1 MSGVKLIEL
10 YISKSVNYL
19 ILNNHYDQIVN
30 FYLYRLDDTPLS
42 EYIGI
47 LLLLAVNTYQ
57 SFKSLE
63 SMDILNFHKR
73 LINNY
78 KTYIQSFLNIKD
90 PSILNFV
97 DNEINNKKLWP
108 EPLVQ
113 FNPTFEKGR
122 PLSNLVQDGF
132 LHKELDDIFKGFNLY
147 KHQEE
152 AIQLGANKREFVVT
166 SGTGSGKSLTYI
178 ATIFNHILNQGA
190 SATNKIQAV
199 VVYPMNA
206 LINSQFKEI
215 EKFKKTYEDRFNK
228 PFPISFAQYT
238 GQESDQEKQSL
249 NENKP
254 NILLTNYM
262 MLELVM
268 TRSGRDVEIRNN
280 ILENVQYLV
289 FDELHTYRGRQGSDV
304 SILVRRIKSA
314 AKKEVTCIGTSA
326 TMVSGDATTLLE
338 QKKKVAEIAS
348 TIFGTDI
355 QSDQVVNEYLVRS
368 IGLGHSPSRE
378 ELRRAIQNGISISSS
393 AVDFEKHPTANW
405 IEEQVA
411 LELRDGVL
419 VRRRPIE
426 LSKIAEQLSEFI
438 GISKEDSMSHLEQLL
453 EWANVLNTNPTKEK
467 NFLPYRIHQFIAQTG
482 SVYTTLGD
490 QKSRDLFLDAGLYAD
505 NKETK
510 LFPMVFS
517 RTSGHEFTCV
527 KLNHKE
533 SILQPR
539 EFYDIVDEEDESSLE
554 EGYVFI
560 QHSEDEEPVWDP
572 ERDIPELPE
581 TWFTPTR
588 KDGTRKLKKEREAR
602 LPRKIWFNKTGDFSY
617 SQPLDFEGW
626 FMPSPLMFDP
636 TSGTIYDA
644 QTAEWTKVMKLGG
657 EGRSTATTV
666 LSFETITQLQ
676 AFGEATEKQKLLSFT
691 DNRQDAS
698 LQAGHFNDFVK
709 VGQLRAAIAKA
720 IETHNTLDYTSISD
734 KVFECLNIGQDQ
746 FAKQPASFP
755 GPKKENEDTF
765 KDFIMYRLLHD
776 LRRSWRVVL
785 PNLEQCAL
793 LTIQYKHLNE
803 SVQDDSLW
811 QPNELLLAM
820 KPDERKEFLHQVF
833 DFFRK
838 SFALSFSMLEP
849 GVIATNAKKIKEKLK
864 TPWTLDENEKLE
876 VPNHIRLERLSSSAK
891 ELYSESAGLTSVF
904 GRYIRKKAAQHE
916 IDIRGKQEYNDFT
929 YKLLDFLSQAGWLTR
944 KPAKTANNEEIS
956 IYQLRVDNIL
966 WNKGDGEKLI
976 PDLIKNRSYKPL
988 SAKPNK
994 YFQRFYK
1001 TNFHDIKP
1009 IEGREHTGQIS
1020 SEKRKLREE
1029 DFRGGKIGALFCS
1042 PTMELGIDISDLS
1055 IVHMRNVPPSPA
1067 NYAQRSGRAGRSG
1080 QAALVLVYCS
1090 NFSAH
1095 DRHYFKNSTQMVA
1108 GTVTAPRMD
1117 LINEELL
1124 LSHLNASIL
1133 TRRPLSV
1140 LNNSIGDL
1148 VDKNNLES
1156 LPLNQEITDTL
1167 IISEE
1172 EKSIILKNY
1181 KKVIEDSYFKNELSK
1196 RKPTWFTDSWIKQNI
1211 DSFQRSF
1218 DSSLDRW
1225 RKLYKSAQT
1234 QIKAATSI
1242 IENRIYADNHD
1253 KKKEAYKSLRQAERQ
1268 RDLLLNEPTD
1278 GKKNNKDQSE
1288 FYPYRYLAAEGFLPG
1303 YNFTRLP
1310 VRSFMESEDGGGE
1323 FISRARFVALNEFG
1337 PRNVIYHDGAKYRVD
1352 RMILTEAE
1360 LKLEKGKICPKT
1372 GYFLH
1377 DKQYGYEV
1385 DPIINETLQLDTKK
1399 HVHTTLI
1406 EMAETRAY
1414 ELQRITCQEEERTK
1428 KGYDVQTYFSVDG
1441 GFENTSEGIVSV
1453 GDEKLLHIHYI
1464 PSCRIFKLNLKWRAS
1479 LENGFAI
1486 NLNTGYWQSKKQKE
1500 DKGEA
1505 DEIKDVKLYTS
1516 DTSNALYI
1524 QPIKS
1529 LGLGGGS
1536 NGVITLMYAIKR
1548 AIENY
1553 FQVESNEIG
1562 ATIMGDEDA
1571 PNILIYEAAEGSLG
1585 VLSQIMDNPSLYRAI
1600 ITEAYKICFFK
1611 NDVELEGEVLP
1622 ATYDDLLSYY
1632 NQFNHQQIDRNLIR
1646 GALNNLR
1653 ESVVEVLANK
1663 SFSSYDEQY
1672 QFLQTTR
1679 DHNSS
1684 TEDKF
1689 LKYLYQ
1695 NGLKLPDESQPKISD
1710 MYVRPDFLY
1719 KPNVCIFCD
1728 GTPHDKGNVQEDD
1741 SEKRHALKSAGYQVL
1756 VWHYLDSLDE
1766 FVGKRPDIFKKVKEK
1781 Q

>member
-1 MSGVKLIEL
+1 
-10 YISKSVNYL
+10 
-19 ILNNHYDQIVN
+19 
-30 FYLYRLDDTPLS
+30 
-42 EYIGI
+42 
-47 LLLLAVNTYQ
+47 
-57 SFKSLE
+57 
-63 SMDILNFHKR
+63 MDILNFHKK

-90 PSILNFV
+90 PTILNFV
-97 DNEINNKKLWP
+97 DTEISNKKLWP

-122 PLSNLVQDGF
+122 PLSTLVQEGN
-132 LHKELDDIFKGFNLY
+132 LHKELDNIFKGFNLY

-152 AIQLGANKREFVVT
+152 AILLGAKGRGAKGREFIVT

-178 ATIFNHILNQGA
+178 ATIFNHVLNQGDF
-190 SATNKIQAV
+190 ATNKIQAV

-215 EKFKKTYEDRFNK
+215 EKFKKTYEEKHNK
-228 PFPISFAQYT
+228 TFPITFDQYT
-238 GQESDQEKQSL
+238 GQETEEQKEKL
-249 NENKP
+249 RVNP
-254 NILLTNYM
+254 PHILLTNYM

-268 TRSGRDVEIRNN
+268 TRSGRDVEIRQNF
-280 ILENVQYLV
+280 LENIKYLV

-304 SILVRRIKSA
+304 SILIRRIKSA
-314 AKKEVTCIGTSA
+314 ASNEIACIGTSA

-338 QKKKVAEIAS
+338 QKKKVAEVAS

-368 IGLGHSPSRE
+368 IGLGHSPSKE
-378 ELRRAIQNGISISSS
+378 DLRKAIQNGISISSS
-393 AVDFEKHPTANW
+393 ADDFEKNPTANW
-405 IEEQVA
+405 IEEQIA
-411 LELRDGVL
+411 LEIKEGVL
-419 VRRRPIE
+419 VRRKPIE
-426 LSKIAEQLSEFI
+426 LSKIAEQLSEFT
-438 GISKEDSMSHLEQLL
+438 GISKEDSLNHLEQLL
-453 EWANVLNTNPTKEK
+453 EWANVLNTNPAKQK

-490 QKSRDLFLDAGLYAD
+490 QKSRDLFLDAGLYAE

-527 KLNHKE
+527 KLNLND
-533 SILQPR
+533 SIIQPR
-539 EFYDIVDEEDESSLE
+539 EFYDIVDEEDETSIE
-554 EGYVFI
+554 EGYIFI
-560 QHSEDEEPVWDP
+560 QHTEDEESIWDAN
-572 ERDIPELPE
+572 RDIPDLPE
-581 TWFTPTR
+581 TWFTPPR
-588 KDGTRKLKKEREAR
+588 KDGTRKLKKDRESR
-602 LPRKIWFNKTGDFSY
+602 QPRKIWFNKKGDFSFT
-617 SQPLDFEGW
+617 QELDFEGW
-626 FMPSPLMFDP
+626 FMSSPLMFDP

-666 LSFETITQLQ
+666 LSFETINQLQ
-676 AFGEATEKQKLLSFT
+676 EFSEASEKQKLLSFT

-720 IETHNTLDYTSISD
+720 LETHNTLDYTSITD

-755 GPKKENEDTF
+755 GPKKENEDAF

-793 LTIQYKHLNE
+793 LTIEYKHLAE
-803 SVQDDSLW
+803 SIQDNSLW
-811 QPNELLLAM
+811 QPNDLLFAM
-820 KPDERKEFLHQVF
+820 TPEERQKFLHQVF

-838 SFALSFSMLEP
+838 SYALSFSILEP
-849 GVIATNAKKIKEKLK
+849 GVIATNTKKIKEKLK
-864 TPWTLDENEKLE
+864 APWTLDENEKLE
-876 VPNHIRLERLSSSAK
+876 VPNHIRLERLSSSAR
-891 ELYSESAGLTSVF
+891 EIYSESAGLTSVF
-904 GRYIRKKAAQHE
+904 GRYLRKKTAQYK
-916 IDIRGKQEYNDFT
+916 IDIKGKQAYNDFT
-929 YKLLDFLSQAGWLTR
+929 YKLFNFLSEAGWLVK
-944 KPAKTANNEEIS
+944 KPAKTANNEETS
-956 IYQLRVDNIL
+956 IYQLKVDNIL
-966 WNKGDGEKLI
+966 WHKGDGENLI
-976 PDLIKNRSYKPL
+976 PDLIKNRSYKAL
-988 SAKPNK
+988 NTKPNK

-1009 IEGREHTGQIS
+1009 IEGREHTGQIN
-1020 SEKRKLREE
+1020 SEKRKQREE
-1029 DFRGGKIGALFCS
+1029 EFREGKIGALFCS

-1095 DRHYFKNSTQMVA
+1095 DRHYFKHSTQMVA

-1140 LNNSIGDL
+1140 LNNSLGDL
-1148 VDKNNLES
+1148 VDKGKIET
-1156 LPLNQEITDTL
+1156 LPLKQEIIDTL
-1167 IISEE
+1167 KTSEE
-1172 EKSIILKNY
+1172 EKVLILTNY
-1181 KKVIEDSYFKNELSK
+1181 KKVIEDTYFKNELAK
-1196 RKPTWFTDSWIKQNI
+1196 RKPSWFTDGWIKQNI
-1211 DSFQRSF
+1211 DFFQQSF

-1225 RKLYKSAQT
+1225 RKLYKAAHN
-1234 QIKAATSI
+1234 QIKVTTSI
-1242 IENRIYADNHD
+1242 IENRIYADNHE

-1268 RDLLLNEPTD
+1268 RDLLLNDPSD
-1278 GKKNNKDQSE
+1278 GKKTNKDQSE

-1323 FISRARFVALNEFG
+1323 FISRARFIALNEFG

-1360 LKLEKGKICPKT
+1360 LKLENGKICPKT
-1372 GYFLH
+1372 GYFLY

-1385 DPIINETLQLDTKK
+1385 DPIINETLQLDTNK

-1428 KGYDVQTYFSVDG
+1428 KGYDIQTYFAVDG
-1441 GFENTSEGIVSV
+1441 GFENTTEGIVSV
-1453 GDEKLLHIHYI
+1453 GDEKLLHIHYM
-1464 PSCRIFKLNLKWRAS
+1464 PTCRIFKLNLKWRAS
-1479 LENGFAI
+1479 REYGFTI

-1500 DKGEA
+1500 EKGEA
-1505 DEIKDVKLYTS
+1505 DEIKEVKLFTS
-1516 DTSNALYI
+1516 DTANALYI

-1536 NGVITLMYAIKR
+1536 NGVITLMFAIKR

-1562 ATIMGDEDA
+1562 ASIMGDEEA
-1571 PNILIYEAAEGSLG
+1571 PNVLIYEAAEGSLG
-1585 VLSQIMDNPSLYRAI
+1585 VLSQIMDNPSLYKSI
-1600 ITEAYKICFFK
+1600 MTEAYKVCFFK
-1611 NDVELEGEVLP
+1611 NNVEEEGEVLP

-1632 NQFNHQQIDRNLIR
+1632 NQFYHQQIDRNLIR
-1646 GALNNLR
+1646 DALRNLK
-1653 ESVVEVLANK
+1653 ESAVEVLANK

-1672 QFLQTTR
+1672 QFLQASR
-1679 DHNSS
+1679 DPNSN

-1689 LKYLYQ
+1689 LKFLYA
-1695 NGLKLPDESQPKISD
+1695 NGIKLPDEAQPKVD
-1710 MYVRPDFLY
+1710 EMFVRPDFFY
-1719 KPNVCIFCD
+1719 KPNVFIFCD
-1728 GTPHDKGNVQEDD
+1728 GTPHDNVSVKKDD
-1741 SEKRHALKSAGYQVL
+1741 IEKRSALKNAGYQIL
-1756 VWHYLDSLDE
+1756 SWYYKDSLEE
-1766 FVGKRPDIFKKVKEK
+1766 FIAKRPDIFKSVKSAKTKVTSQVIDSLFDEAKTRYGLTLKKLGE
-1781 Q
+1781 

>member
-1 MSGVKLIEL
+1 
-10 YISKSVNYL
+10 
-19 ILNNHYDQIVN
+19 
-30 FYLYRLDDTPLS
+30 
-42 EYIGI
+42 
-47 LLLLAVNTYQ
+47 
-57 SFKSLE
+57 
-63 SMDILNFHKR
+63 MDILNFHKK

-97 DNEINNKKLWP
+97 DSEIDNKKLWP

-122 PLSNLVQDGF
+122 PLSTLVNEGH
-132 LHKELDDIFKGFNLY
+132 LHTELDNIFSGSSLY

-152 AIQLGANKREFVVT
+152 AILIGASDQEFIVT
-166 SGTGSGKSLTYI
+166 SGTGSGKSRTYM
-178 ATIFNHILNQGA
+178 ATIFNHVLNQGDF
-190 SATNKIQAV
+190 ATNKIQAV

-206 LINSQFKEI
+206 LINSQFKVI
-215 EKFKKTYEDRFNK
+215 EKFKKTYEEKYNK
-228 PFPISFAQYT
+228 SFPITFEQYT
-238 GQESDQEKQSL
+238 GQETEEQKEKL
-249 NENKP
+249 RTNP
-254 NILLTNYM
+254 PHILLTNYV
-262 MLELVM
+262 MLELAM
-268 TRSGRDVEIRNN
+268 TRSGRDVEIRQNF
-280 ILENVQYLV
+280 LENIKYLV

-304 SILVRRIKSA
+304 SILIRRIKSA
-314 AKKEVTCIGTSA
+314 AKNKEIACIGTSA
-326 TMVSGDATTLLE
+326 TMVSDDATSLQL
-338 QKKKVAEIAS
+338 QKQKVAEIAS

-355 QSDQVVNEYLVRS
+355 QANQIVNEYLVRS
-368 IGLGHSPSRE
+368 IGLGHSPSKE
-378 ELRRAIQNGISISSS
+378 DLRKAIQEGILISSN
-393 AVDFEKHPTANW
+393 ADDFEKHPTANW
-405 IEEQVA
+405 IEEQIA
-411 LELRDGVL
+411 LELKEGIL
-419 VRRRPIE
+419 VRRKPIE
-426 LSKIAEQLSEFI
+426 LSKIAELLAEFTDI
-438 GISKEDSMSHLEQLL
+438 DKEDAINHLEQLL
-453 EWANVLNTNPTKEK
+453 EWANILNTNPGKKK

-490 QKSRDLFLDAGLYAD
+490 QKSRDLRLDAGLYAE
-505 NKETK
+505 NKDTK
-510 LFPMVFS
+510 LFPMLFS
-517 RTSGHEFTCV
+517 RASGHEFTCV
-527 KLNHKE
+527 KLNLND
-533 SILQPR
+533 STIQPR
-539 EFYDIVDEEDESSLE
+539 EFYDIVDEEDESTIE
-554 EGYVFI
+554 EGYIFI
-560 QHSEDEEPVWDP
+560 QHLEDEELIWDA
-572 ERDIPELPE
+572 ERDIPDLPE
-581 TWFTPTR
+581 TWFTPPR
-588 KDGTRKLKKEREAR
+588 KDGTRKLKKEREER
-602 LPRKIWFNKTGDFSY
+602 LPRKIYFNKQGDFSFTNAM
-617 SQPLDFEGW
+617 DFEGW

-676 AFGEATEKQKLLSFT
+676 EFGEESAKQKLLSFT

-720 IETHNTLDYTSISD
+720 LETHNTLDYTSITD
-734 KVFECLNIGQDQ
+734 KVFACLNIGQDQ
-746 FAKQPASFP
+746 FAKQPATFP
-755 GPKKENEDTF
+755 GPKKENEDAF

-793 LTIQYKHLNE
+793 LTIDYKHLAE
-803 SVQDDSLW
+803 SIQDNSLW
-811 QPNELLLAM
+811 QPNDLLFAM
-820 KPDERKEFLHQVF
+820 TPAERQEFLHQVF

-838 SFALSFSMLEP
+838 SYALSFSMLEP
-849 GVIATNAKKIKEKLK
+849 GVISTNAKKIKEKLK
-864 TPWTLDENEKLE
+864 APWTLDENEKLE
-876 VPNHIRLERLSSSAK
+876 VPNHIRLERLSSSAR
-891 ELYSESAGLTSVF
+891 EYYSESAGLSSVF
-904 GRYIRKKAAQHE
+904 GRYLRKKATQHG
-916 IDIRGKQEYNDFT
+916 IDIRGKQVYNDFT
-929 YKLLDFLSQAGWLTR
+929 YKLLDFLSEAGWLVK
-944 KPAKTANNEEIS
+944 KPAKTANNEETS
-956 IYQLRVDNIL
+956 IYQLKVDNIL
-966 WNKGDGEKLI
+966 WQKGDGENLI

-988 SAKPNK
+988 NTKPNK
-994 YFQRFYK
+994 YFRRFYQ

-1009 IEGREHTGQIS
+1009 IEGREHTGQIN
-1020 SEKRKLREE
+1020 SEKRKQREE
-1029 DFRGGKIGALFCS
+1029 EFREGKIGALFCS

-1095 DRHYFKNSTQMVA
+1095 DRHYFKHSTQMVA

-1133 TRRPLSV
+1133 TRKPLSV
-1140 LNNSIGDL
+1140 LNNSLGDL
-1148 VDKNNLES
+1148 VDKSNFET
-1156 LPLNQEITDTL
+1156 LPLKQEIIDTIKISDEEETL
-1167 IISEE
+1167 ILS
-1172 EKSIILKNY
+1172 NY
-1181 KKVIEDSYFKNELSK
+1181 KKVIEDTYFKNELAR
-1196 RKPTWFTDSWIKQNI
+1196 RKPSWFTDNWIKQNI
-1211 DSFQRSF
+1211 DSFQHSF
-1218 DSSLDRW
+1218 DRSLDRW
-1225 RKLYKSAQT
+1225 RKLYKAAQN

-1242 IENRIYADNHD
+1242 IENRIYADNHE

-1278 GKKNNKDQSE
+1278 GKKTNKDQSE

-1323 FISRARFVALNEFG
+1323 FISRARFIALNEFG

-1360 LKLEKGKICPKT
+1360 LKLENGKICPKT
-1372 GYFLH
+1372 GYFLY

-1385 DPIINETLQLDTKK
+1385 DPIINETLQLDTNK

-1428 KGYDVQTYFSVDG
+1428 KGYDIQTYFAVDG
-1441 GFENTSEGIVSV
+1441 GFENTTEGIVSV
-1453 GDEKLLHIHYI
+1453 GDEKLLHIHYL
-1464 PSCRIFKLNLKWRAS
+1464 PTCRIFKLNLKWRAS
-1479 LENGFAI
+1479 REYGFTI

-1500 DKGEA
+1500 EKGEA
-1505 DEIKDVKLYTS
+1505 DEIKDVKLFTS
-1516 DTSNALYI
+1516 DTANALYI

-1536 NGVITLMYAIKR
+1536 NGVITLMFAIKR

-1562 ATIMGDEDA
+1562 ATIMGDEEA

-1585 VLSQIMDNPSLYRAI
+1585 VLSQIMDNPSLYKAI
-1600 ITEAYKICFFK
+1600 MTEAYKVCYFK
-1611 NDVELEGEVLP
+1611 NDVEEEGEVLP

-1632 NQFNHQQIDRNLIR
+1632 NQFYHQQIDRNLIR
-1646 GALNNLR
+1646 DALRNLKD
-1653 ESVVEVLANK
+1653 SSVEVLANK

-1672 QFLQTTR
+1672 HFLQATR
-1679 DHNSS
+1679 DPNSS

-1689 LKYLYQ
+1689 LKFLYEK
-1695 NGLKLPDESQPKISD
+1695 GIKLPDEAQPKVDD
-1710 MYVRPDFLY
+1710 MFVRPDFYY
-1719 KPNVCIFCD
+1719 KPNVFIFCD
-1728 GTPHDKGNVQEDD
+1728 GTPHDNPEVKKDD
-1741 SEKRHALKSAGYQVL
+1741 IAKRAALKNAGYQIL
-1756 VWHYLDSLDE
+1756 SWYYKDSLEE
-1766 FVGKRPDIFKKVKEK
+1766 FIAKRPDIFKKVKD

>member
-1 MSGVKLIEL
+1 
-10 YISKSVNYL
+10 
-19 ILNNHYDQIVN
+19 
-30 FYLYRLDDTPLS
+30 
-42 EYIGI
+42 
-47 LLLLAVNTYQ
+47 
-57 SFKSLE
+57 
-63 SMDILNFHKR
+63 MDILNFHKK
-73 LINNY
+73 LIDNY

-90 PSILNFV
+90 PSILKFV
-97 DNEINNKKLWP
+97 DAEISNKKLWP

-113 FNPTFEKGR
+113 FNPTFERGR
-122 PLSNLVQDGF
+122 PLSTLVKEGHLHTEIDNIFTGF
-132 LHKELDDIFKGFNLY
+132 SLY
-147 KHQEE
+147 RHQEE
-152 AIQLGANKREFVVT
+152 AILLGAKGKEFIVT
-166 SGTGSGKSLTYI
+166 SGTGSGKSLTYM
-178 ATIFNHILNQGA
+178 ATIFNHVLNEGDFA
-190 SATNKIQAV
+190 ANKIQAV

-206 LINSQFKEI
+206 LINSQYKEI
-215 EKFKKTYEDRFNK
+215 EKFKKTFEEKFKK
-228 PFPISFAQYT
+228 PFPITFGQYT
-238 GQESDQEKQSL
+238 GQETDDEKFKL

-254 NILLTNYM
+254 HVLLTNYM

-268 TRSGRDVEIRNN
+268 TRSGRDVEIRQNF
-280 ILENVQYLV
+280 LENIKYLV

-304 SILVRRIKSA
+304 SILIRRIKSA
-314 AKKEVTCIGTSA
+314 ASNAIACIGTSA
-326 TMVSGDATTLLE
+326 TMVSGDATSLIE
-338 QKKKVAEIAS
+338 QKMKVAEVAS

-368 IGLGHSPSRE
+368 IGVGNSPSKE
-378 ELRRAIQNGISISSS
+378 DLTQAIENGISVSLK
-393 AVDFEKHPTANW
+393 AEDFERHPTANW
-405 IEEQVA
+405 IEEQIA
-411 LELRDGVL
+411 LEFKNGVL
-419 VRRRPIE
+419 VRRKPIE
-426 LSKIAEQLSEFI
+426 LSEIAKQLSELTNT
-438 GISKEDSMSHLEQLL
+438 KKDNALKHLEQLL
-453 EWANVLNTNPTKEK
+453 EWANILNTNPEKQK

-482 SVYTTLGD
+482 SVYTTLGN
-490 QKSRDLFLDAGLYAD
+490 QLSRDLFLDAGLYAD
-505 NKETK
+505 NKEIK

-527 KLNHKE
+527 NLNLNE
-533 SILQPR
+533 SIIQPR
-539 EFYDIVDEEDESSLE
+539 EFYDIVDEEDETAIE
-554 EGYVFI
+554 EGYIFI
-560 QHSEDEEPVWDP
+560 QHTEDEEPIWNID
-572 ERDIPELPE
+572 RDIPDLPE
-581 TWFTPTR
+581 TWFNPAR
-588 KDGTRKLKKEREAR
+588 KDGSRKLKKEREPR
-602 LPRKIWFNKTGDFSY
+602 LPRNIWFDKKGDFSFT
-617 SQPLDFEGW
+617 QPLEFEGW

-676 AFGEATEKQKLLSFT
+676 AFGESSEKQKLLSFT

-709 VGQLRAAIAKA
+709 VGQLRASIAKA
-720 IETHNTLDYTSISD
+720 LETYRILDYTNITD
-734 KVFECLNIGQDQ
+734 RVFESLNIGQDQ
-746 FAKQPASFP
+746 FAKQPATFP
-755 GPKKENEDTF
+755 GPKKENEDAF

-793 LTIQYKHLNE
+793 LTIEYKHLTE
-803 SVQDDSLW
+803 SIKDNSLW
-811 QPNELLLAM
+811 QPNDLLFAM
-820 KPDERKEFLHQVF
+820 TPGERQEFLHQVF

-838 SFALSFSMLEP
+838 SYALSFSMLEP
-849 GVIATNAKKIKEKLK
+849 GIISTNAKKIKEKLNA
-864 TPWTLDENEKLE
+864 PWTLDENEKLE
-876 VPNHIRLERLSSSAK
+876 VPNHIRLERLSSSAR

-904 GRYIRKKAAQHE
+904 GRYLRKKANQHG
-916 IDIRGKQEYNDFT
+916 IDIRGKQVYNDFT
-929 YKLLDFLSQAGWLTR
+929 YKLLDFLSSAGWLVK
-944 KPAKTANNEEIS
+944 KPAKTADNQEIS
-956 IYQLRVDNIL
+956 IYQLKVDNIL
-966 WNKGDGEKLI
+966 WHKGDGANLI

-988 SAKPNK
+988 NTKPNK
-994 YFQRFYK
+994 YFQRFYQ

-1009 IEGREHTGQIS
+1009 IEGREHTGQIN
-1020 SEKRKLREE
+1020 SEKRKKREE
-1029 DFRGGKIGALFCS
+1029 EFREGKIGALYCS

-1095 DRHYFKNSTQMVA
+1095 DRHYFKHSTQMVA
-1108 GTVTAPRMD
+1108 GSVTAPRMD

-1140 LNNSIGDL
+1140 LNNSLGEL
-1148 VDKNNLES
+1148 VDKSNFES
-1156 LPLNQEITDTL
+1156 LPLKKEIIDTL
-1167 IISEE
+1167 KISEE
-1172 EKSIILKNY
+1172 EKALILTNY
-1181 KKVIEDSYFKNELSK
+1181 KKVIEDTYFINELAR
-1196 RKPTWFTDSWIKQNI
+1196 RKPSWFTDGWIKQNI
-1211 DSFQRSF
+1211 EFFQQSF
-1218 DSSLDRW
+1218 DKSLDRW
-1225 RKLYKSAQT
+1225 RKLYKAAQN

-1242 IENRIYADNHD
+1242 IENRIYADNHE

-1323 FISRARFVALNEFG
+1323 FISRARFIALNEFG

-1360 LKLEKGKICPKT
+1360 LKLENGKICPKT
-1372 GYFLH
+1372 GYFLY

-1385 DPIINETLQLDTKK
+1385 DPIINETLDLNTNK

-1428 KGYDVQTYFSVDG
+1428 KGYDIQTYFAVDG
-1441 GFENTSEGIVSV
+1441 GFDNTTEGIVSV
-1453 GDEKLLHIHYI
+1453 ADEKLLHIHYL
-1464 PSCRIFKLNLKWRAS
+1464 PTCRIFKINLKWRAS
-1479 LENGFAI
+1479 KEYGFTI

-1500 DKGEA
+1500 EKGDA
-1505 DEIKDVKLYTS
+1505 DEIKDIKLFTS
-1516 DTSNALYI
+1516 DTANALYI

-1529 LGLGGGS
+1529 LGLGGGI
-1536 NGVITLMYAIKR
+1536 NGVITLMFAIKR

-1562 ATIMGDEDA
+1562 ATIMGEENA
-1571 PNILIYEAAEGSLG
+1571 PNILIYESAEGSLG
-1585 VLSQIMDNPSLYRAI
+1585 VLSQIMDDPSLYKAI
-1600 ITEAYKICFFK
+1600 MTEAYKVCFFK
-1611 NDVELEGEVLP
+1611 NEVEEEGEVLP

-1632 NQFNHQQIDRNLIR
+1632 NQFYHQKIDRNLVR
-1646 GALNNLR
+1646 EALRNLTR
-1653 ESVVEVLANK
+1653 STVEVLANK
-1663 SFSSYDEQY
+1663 SFSSYNEQY
-1672 QFLQTTR
+1672 QFLQAAR
-1679 DHNSS
+1679 DPNSS

-1695 NGLKLPDESQPKISD
+1695 NNLKLPDEAQPKVSA
-1710 MYVRPDFLY
+1710 MYVRPDFHY
-1719 KPNVCIFCD
+1719 KPNVMIFCD
-1728 GTPHDKGNVQEDD
+1728 GTPHDENLIQEDD
-1741 SEKRHALKSAGYQVL
+1741 SEKRSALKNAGYQVL
-1756 VWHYLDSLDE
+1756 TWYYKDSLED
-1766 FVGKRPDIFKKVKEK
+1766 FVAKRPDLFKKVK
-1781 Q
+1781 

>member
-1 MSGVKLIEL
+1 
-10 YISKSVNYL
+10 
-19 ILNNHYDQIVN
+19 
-30 FYLYRLDDTPLS
+30 
-42 EYIGI
+42 
-47 LLLLAVNTYQ
+47 
-57 SFKSLE
+57 
-63 SMDILNFHKR
+63 MDILNFHKK

-90 PSILNFV
+90 SIILNFV
-97 DNEINNKKLWP
+97 DTEISNKKLWP

-122 PLSNLVQDGF
+122 PLSSLVQEGH
-132 LHKELDDIFKGFNLY
+132 LHKELDNVFKGFNLY
-147 KHQEE
+147 RHQEE
-152 AIQLGANKREFVVT
+152 AILLGAKGREFIVT

-178 ATIFNHILNQGA
+178 AAIFNHVLSKGA
-190 SATNKIQAV
+190 ASTNKIQAI

-215 EKFKKTYEDRFNK
+215 DKFKKTYEEKYSK
-228 PFPISFAQYT
+228 PFPITFDQYT
-238 GQESDQEKQSL
+238 GQENDEQKEKLKL
-249 NENKP
+249 NP
-254 NILLTNYM
+254 PHILLTNYM

-268 TRSGRDVEIRNN
+268 TRSGRDVEIRQN
-280 ILENVQYLV
+280 ILDNIKYLV

-304 SILVRRIKSA
+304 SILIRRIKSA
-314 AKKEVTCIGTSA
+314 ASNSIACIGTSA

-338 QKKKVAEIAS
+338 QKKKVAEVAS

-368 IGLGHSPSRE
+368 IGLGHSPSKE
-378 ELRRAIQNGISISSS
+378 DLRKVIQSGISISSS
-393 AVDFEKHPTANW
+393 ADDFEKFPTANW
-405 IEEQVA
+405 IEEQIA
-411 LELRDGVL
+411 LELKEGRL
-419 VRRRPIE
+419 VRRKPIE
-426 LSKIAEQLSEFI
+426 LSKIAEQLSEFT
-438 GISKEDSMSHLEQLL
+438 GISKDFALNHLEQLL

-482 SVYTTLGD
+482 SVYSTLGD
-490 QKSRDLFLDAGLYAD
+490 QKLRDLFLDAGLYAD

-510 LFPMVFS
+510 LFPIVFS

-527 KLNHKE
+527 KLNLND
-533 SILQPR
+533 SIIQPR
-539 EFYDIVDEEDESSLE
+539 EFYDLVDDEDETSTE
-554 EGYVFI
+554 EGYIFI
-560 QHSEDEEPVWDP
+560 QHTEDEEPIWDAN
-572 ERDIPELPE
+572 RDIPDLPE

-588 KDGTRKLKKEREAR
+588 KDGTRKLKNDREAR
-602 LPRKIWFNKTGDFSY
+602 LPRKIWFNKKGDFSFT
-617 SQPLDFEGW
+617 QELDFEGW
-626 FMPSPLMFDP
+626 FMSSPLMFDP
-636 TSGTIYDA
+636 TSGSIFDA

-676 AFGEATEKQKLLSFT
+676 EFGEASEKQKLLSFT

-720 IETHNTLDYTSISD
+720 LETHNTLDYTSITD
-734 KVFECLNIGQDQ
+734 KVFECLNIVQDQ

-755 GPKKENEDTF
+755 GPKKENEDAF

-793 LTIQYKHLNE
+793 LTIEYKHLAE
-803 SVQDDSLW
+803 SIQDNLIW
-811 QPNELLLAM
+811 KPNDLLFAM
-820 KPDERKEFLHQVF
+820 TPDERQEFLHQVF

-838 SFALSFSMLEP
+838 SYSLSFSMLEP

-864 TPWTLDENEKLE
+864 APWTLDENEKLE
-876 VPNHIRLERLSSSAK
+876 LPNHIRLERLSSSAR

-904 GRYIRKKAAQHE
+904 GRYLRKKASQYN
-916 IDIRGKQEYNDFT
+916 IDIKGKQAYNDFT
-929 YKLLDFLSQAGWLTR
+929 YKLLDFLNDAGWLVK

-956 IYQLRVDNIL
+956 IYQLKVDNIL
-966 WNKGDGEKLI
+966 WHKGDGEKIL

-988 SAKPNK
+988 NSKPNK
-994 YFQRFYK
+994 YFQRFYQ

-1009 IEGREHTGQIS
+1009 IEGREHTGQINN
-1020 SEKRKLREE
+1020 EKRKQREE
-1029 DFRGGKIGALFCS
+1029 EFREGKIGALFCS

-1055 IVHMRNVPPSPA
+1055 IVHLRNVPPSPA

-1095 DRHYFKNSTQMVA
+1095 DRHYFKHSTQMVA

-1140 LNNSIGDL
+1140 LNNSLGDL
-1148 VDKNNLES
+1148 VDKSNLDS
-1156 LPLNQEITDTL
+1156 LPLKQEIVDTL
-1167 IISEE
+1167 KISDE
-1172 EKSIILKNY
+1172 EKLLILNNY
-1181 KKVIEDSYFKNELSK
+1181 KKVIEDTYFKNELSK
-1196 RKPTWFTDSWIKQNI
+1196 RKPSWFTNGWIQQNI
-1211 DSFQRSF
+1211 DSFQQSF
-1218 DSSLDRW
+1218 DTSLDRW
-1225 RKLYKSAQT
+1225 RKLYKAAQN

-1323 FISRARFVALNEFG
+1323 FISRARFVALSEFG

-1360 LKLEKGKICPKT
+1360 LKLENGKICPKT
-1372 GYFLH
+1372 GYFLY

-1385 DPIINETLQLDTKK
+1385 DPIINENLQLDTNK
-1399 HVHTTLI
+1399 HIHTTLI

-1428 KGYDVQTYFSVDG
+1428 KGYDIQTYFAVDG
-1441 GFENTSEGIVSV
+1441 GFENTTEGIVSV
-1453 GDEKLLHIHYI
+1453 GDEKLLHIHYL
-1464 PSCRIFKLNLKWRAS
+1464 PTCRIFKLNLKWRAS
-1479 LENGFAI
+1479 RENGFTI

-1500 DKGEA
+1500 EKGEG
-1505 DEIKDVKLYTS
+1505 DEIKDVKLFTS
-1516 DTSNALYI
+1516 DIANALYI

-1529 LGLGGGS
+1529 LALGGGS
-1536 NGVITLMYAIKR
+1536 NVVITLMFAIKR

-1562 ATIMGDEDA
+1562 ATIMGDQEA

-1585 VLSQIMDNPSLYRAI
+1585 VLSQIMDNPSLYKAI
-1600 ITEAYKICFFK
+1600 MTEAYKVCFFK
-1611 NDVELEGEVLP
+1611 NGVEEEGEVLP

-1632 NQFNHQQIDRNLIR
+1632 NQFYHQQIDRNLIR
-1646 GALNNLR
+1646 ETLR
-1653 ESVVEVLANK
+1653 SLTESAVEVLANK

-1672 QFLQTTR
+1672 QFLQSAR
-1679 DHNSS
+1679 DPNSS

-1695 NGLKLPDESQPKISD
+1695 HGFRLPDESQPRIPD
-1710 MYVRPDFLY
+1710 MYVRPDFKY
-1719 KPNVCIFCD
+1719 SPNICVFCD
-1728 GTPHDKGNVQEDD
+1728 GTPHDTIRVQEDD
-1741 SEKRHALKSAGYQVL
+1741 SEKRLALKNAGYQVL
-1756 VWHYLDSLDE
+1756 VWHYLASLDE
-1766 FVGKRPDIFKKVKEK
+1766 FVARRPDIFKRVKEK
-1781 Q
+1781 

>member
-1 MSGVKLIEL
+1 
-10 YISKSVNYL
+10 
-19 ILNNHYDQIVN
+19 
-30 FYLYRLDDTPLS
+30 
-42 EYIGI
+42 
-47 LLLLAVNTYQ
+47 
-57 SFKSLE
+57 
-63 SMDILNFHKR
+63 MDILNFHKK

-90 PSILNFV
+90 PTILNFV
-97 DNEINNKKLWP
+97 DSEISNKKLWP

-122 PLSNLVQDGF
+122 PLSTLVQEGH
-132 LHKELDDIFKGFNLY
+132 LHQELDNIFKGFNLY

-152 AIQLGANKREFVVT
+152 AIQLGAKGREFIVT

-178 ATIFNHILNQGA
+178 ATIFNHVLNQGDF
-190 SATNKIQAV
+190 ATNKIQAV

-215 EKFKKTYEDRFNK
+215 EKFKKTYEEKYNK
-228 PFPISFAQYT
+228 PFPITFEQYT
-238 GQESDQEKQSL
+238 GQETEEQKEKL
-249 NENKP
+249 RTNP
-254 NILLTNYM
+254 PHILLTNYV
-262 MLELVM
+262 MLELAM
-268 TRSGRDVEIRNN
+268 TRSGRDVEIRQNF
-280 ILENVQYLV
+280 LENIKYLV

-304 SILVRRIKSA
+304 SILIRRIKSA
-314 AKKEVTCIGTSA
+314 ASNEIACIGTSA

-338 QKKKVAEIAS
+338 QKKKVAEVAS

-355 QSDQVVNEYLVRS
+355 QFDQVVNEYLVRS
-368 IGLGHSPSRE
+368 IGLGHSPSKE
-378 ELRRAIQNGISISSS
+378 DLRKAIENGISISSK
-393 AVDFEKHPTANW
+393 ADDFENHPTANW
-405 IEEQVA
+405 IEEQIA
-411 LELRDGVL
+411 LELKEGVL
-419 VRRRPIE
+419 VRRKPVE
-426 LSKIAEQLSEFI
+426 LSEIAKRLSEFTDTE
-438 GISKEDSMSHLEQLL
+438 KQDALNHLEQLL
-453 EWANVLNTNPTKEK
+453 EWANILNTSPDKQK

-482 SVYTTLGD
+482 SVYSTLGD
-490 QKSRDLFLDAGLYAD
+490 QNTRDLFLDAGLYAD

-527 KLNHKE
+527 KLNLND
-533 SILQPR
+533 SIIQPR
-539 EFYDIVDEEDESSLE
+539 EFYDIVDEEDESSIE
-554 EGYVFI
+554 EGYIFI
-560 QHSEDEEPVWDP
+560 QHTEDEEPIWDA
-572 ERDIPELPE
+572 ERDIPDLPE
-581 TWFTPTR
+581 TWFTPPR
-588 KDGTRKLKKEREAR
+588 KDGSRKLKKEREAR
-602 LPRKIWFNKTGDFSY
+602 LPRKIWFNKKGDFSY
-617 SQPLDFEGW
+617 TQALDYEGW

-676 AFGEATEKQKLLSFT
+676 EFGEASEKQKLLSFT

-720 IETHNTLDYTSISD
+720 IETHNTLDYTSITD

-746 FAKQPASFP
+746 FAKQPATFP
-755 GPKKENEDTF
+755 GPKKENEDAF

-793 LTIQYKHLNE
+793 LNIEYKHLTE
-803 SVQDDSLW
+803 SIQDNSLW
-811 QPNELLLAM
+811 QPNDLLFAM
-820 KPDERKEFLHQVF
+820 TPAERQEFLHQVF

-838 SFALSFSMLEP
+838 SYALSFSMLEP

-864 TPWTLDENEKLE
+864 APWTLDENEKLE
-876 VPNHIRLERLSSSAK
+876 VPNHIRLERLSSSAR

-904 GRYIRKKAAQHE
+904 GRYLRKKAAQHG
-916 IDIRGKQEYNDFT
+916 IDIRGKQVYNDFT
-929 YKLLDFLSQAGWLTR
+929 YKLLDFLSEAGWLVK
-944 KPAKTANNEEIS
+944 KPAKTANNEETR
-956 IYQLRVDNIL
+956 IYQLKVDNIL
-966 WNKGDGEKLI
+966 WHKGDGENLI

-988 SAKPNK
+988 NTKPNK
-994 YFQRFYK
+994 YFQRFYQ

-1009 IEGREHTGQIS
+1009 IEGREHTGQIN
-1020 SEKRKLREE
+1020 SEKRKQREE
-1029 DFRGGKIGALFCS
+1029 EFREGKIGALFCS

-1095 DRHYFKNSTQMVA
+1095 DRHYFKHSTQMVA

-1140 LNNSIGDL
+1140 LNNSLGDL
-1148 VDKNNLES
+1148 VDKGKFES
-1156 LPLNQEITDTL
+1156 LPLKQEIIDTL
-1167 IISEE
+1167 KISEE
-1172 EKSIILKNY
+1172 EKVLILNNY
-1181 KKVIEDSYFKNELSK
+1181 EKVIEDTYFKNELAK
-1196 RKPTWFTDSWIKQNI
+1196 RKPSWFTDGWIKQNI
-1211 DSFQRSF
+1211 DSFQQSF

-1225 RKLYKSAQT
+1225 RKLYKAAQN

-1242 IENRIYADNHD
+1242 IENRIYADNHE

-1323 FISRARFVALNEFG
+1323 FISRARFIALNEFG

-1360 LKLEKGKICPKT
+1360 LKLENGKVCPKT
-1372 GYFLH
+1372 GYFLY

-1385 DPIINETLQLDTKK
+1385 DPIINETLQLDTNK

-1428 KGYDVQTYFSVDG
+1428 KGYDIQTYFAVDG
-1441 GFENTSEGIVSV
+1441 GFENTTEGIVSV
-1453 GDEKLLHIHYI
+1453 GDEKLLHIHYL
-1464 PSCRIFKLNLKWRAS
+1464 PTCRIFKLNLKWRAS
-1479 LENGFAI
+1479 REYGFTI

-1500 DKGEA
+1500 EKGEA
-1505 DEIKDVKLYTS
+1505 DEIKDVKLFTS
-1516 DTSNALYI
+1516 DTANALYI

-1536 NGVITLMYAIKR
+1536 NGVITLMFAIKR

-1562 ATIMGDEDA
+1562 ATIMGDEEA

-1585 VLSQIMDNPSLYRAI
+1585 VLSQIMDNPSLYKSI
-1600 ITEAYKICFFK
+1600 MTEAYKVCFFK
-1611 NDVELEGEVLP
+1611 NDVEEEGEVLP

-1632 NQFNHQQIDRNLIR
+1632 NQFYHQQIDRNLIR
-1646 GALNNLR
+1646 DALRNLK
-1653 ESVVEVLANK
+1653 ESAVEVLANK

-1672 QFLQTTR
+1672 QFLQASR
-1679 DHNSS
+1679 DPNSS

-1689 LKYLYQ
+1689 LKFLY
-1695 NGLKLPDESQPKISD
+1695 GKGIKLPDEAQPKVD
-1710 MYVRPDFLY
+1710 EMFVRPDFFY
-1719 KPNVCIFCD
+1719 KPNVFIFCD
-1728 GTPHDKGNVQEDD
+1728 GTPHDNADIKKDD
-1741 SEKRHALKSAGYQVL
+1741 VEKRAALKNAGYQIL
-1756 VWHYLDSLDE
+1756 SWYYKDSLEE
-1766 FVGKRPDIFKKVKEK
+1766 FIAKRPDIFKSVKSSKPKVSAQVIDSLFDEAKTRYGLTLKKLGE
-1781 Q
+1781 